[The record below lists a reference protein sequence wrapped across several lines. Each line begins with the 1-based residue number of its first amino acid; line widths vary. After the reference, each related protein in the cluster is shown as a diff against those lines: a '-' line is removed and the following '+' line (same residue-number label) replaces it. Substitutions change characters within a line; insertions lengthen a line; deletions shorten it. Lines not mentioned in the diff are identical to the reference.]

1 MPIIIKLSHGQITAF
16 KSKIGVYKVDQT
28 YRVTIKSRFI
38 LTQSYI
44 KNALGIGYQV
54 LSVEMKKDVSEV
66 PIVNIDTAAEAIIK
80 TGYRALARAY
90 HPDLGGDPEVMRT
103 LNQTKKELLDL
114 LKSI

>member
-1 MPIIIKLSHGQITAF
+1 
-16 KSKIGVYKVDQT
+16 VDQT

-54 LSVEMKKDVSEV
+54 LSVELEKDVSEV